1 MRGFEEES
9 WTGAES
15 LFDLQSIQNQVK
27 TLFRSKL
34 LDFIWPAP
42 GHRDVG
48 LNKQS
53 WNSRC

>member
-34 LDFIWPAP
+34 LDFIWLAP

-53 WNSRC
+53 WNNRC

>member
-27 TLFRSKL
+27 TLFGRSYWILFGRRQGTVKL
-34 LDFIWPAP
+34 
-42 GHRDVG
+42 V
-48 LNKQS
+48 
-53 WNSRC
+53 